1 MLINTKPNIFQCILF
16 NCRFP
21 CLTVLAHTLIYQ
33 HDKYTSFEAQEMVDM
48 YLADAYKAC
57 THAQY
62 AFASKGCQCQDKLHI
77 STMLITLEKMAKF
90 FAQNAIWINLDF
102 EDNDLSRRES
112 SPSSSE
118 EGSPTR
124 ITLVPR

>member
-1 MLINTKPNIFQCILF
+1 M
-16 NCRFP
+16 
-21 CLTVLAHTLIYQ
+21 LAHTLIYQ
-33 HDKYTSFEAQEMVDM
+33 HDKYTSFEAQEMVDT

-57 THAQY
+57 AHAQY

-77 STMLITLEKMAKF
+77 SSMLITLEKMAKF

-102 EDNDLSRRES
+102 EDNNSSRES
-112 SPSSSE
+112 SPTSSE

>member
-1 MLINTKPNIFQCILF
+1 MLRKFNSRFQSLSVLSHVLIFQ
-16 NCRFP
+16 
-21 CLTVLAHTLIYQ
+21 
-33 HDKYTSFEAQEMVDM
+33 HDSTYTSFEAPDMIDM
-48 YLADAYKAC
+48 YLSDAYKAC
-57 THAQY
+57 AHAQY

-77 STMLITLEKMAKF
+77 SSMLITLEKMAKF

-102 EDNDLSRRES
+102 EDNNSSRES
-112 SPSSSE
+112 SSTSSE